1 MGDFNIDIKKAN
13 STAYDKM
20 EKLCDTFNLENLVKP
35 EIRFMDNHKSTIDL
49 VLTNKS
55 KSFQIT
61 NVTGTG
67 VSDGHK
73 LITTFMKS
81 YISCLK
87 LRKVQYC
94 SYKNFNEEKLLSD
107 VKEAIFPFE
116 KSNPDENY
124 LVLTSAFSNIVNIH
138 ALLKKKII
146 RENDAPFMN
155 KGLRKAFI
163 LGGGS
168 EIGTLKTLTKRLKRP
183 IKTTK

>member
-1 MGDFNIDIKKAN
+1 MGGFNIDIKKAN
-13 STAYDKM
+13 STAYGKL
-20 EKLCDTFNLENLVKP
+20 EKLCDTFNLKNLVKP
-35 EIRFMDNHKSTIDL
+35 EIRFMDSHKSTIDL

-61 NVTGTG
+61 DVTGTG
-67 VSDGHK
+67 VSDGDK
-73 LITTFMKS
+73 IITTFMKS
-81 YISCLK
+81 HISCLK
-87 LRKVQYC
+87 PRKVQYC
-94 SYKNFNEEKLLSD
+94 RCKNFNEEKLLSD

-116 KSNPDENY
+116 TSNPDENY
-124 LVLTSAFSNIVNIH
+124 FALTNAFSNIVNIY

-146 RENDAPFMN
+146 RENDAPFIN

-168 EIGTLKTLTKRLKRP
+168 EIGTLTTLPKRLKRP

>member
-20 EKLCDTFNLENLVKP
+20 EKLCDTFNLENLVNP
-35 EIRFMDNHKSTIDL
+35 EIRFIYNHKSTIDL

-73 LITTFMKS
+73 LVTTFMKS

-94 SYKNFNEEKLLSD
+94 SYKNFNEEKLFSD

-116 KSNPDENY
+116 TSNPDENY
-124 LVLTSAFSNIVNIH
+124 LVLTNAFSNIVNIH
-138 ALLKKKII
+138 ALLKRKII

-168 EIGTLKTLTKRLKRP
+168 EIGTLKTLPKRLKRP